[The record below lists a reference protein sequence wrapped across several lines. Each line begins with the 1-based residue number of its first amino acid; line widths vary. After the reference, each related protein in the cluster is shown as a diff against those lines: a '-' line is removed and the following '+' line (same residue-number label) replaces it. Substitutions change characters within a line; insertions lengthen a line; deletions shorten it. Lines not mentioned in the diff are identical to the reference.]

1 MSTFNYTV
9 ASLTDANNCSAAVT
23 GMSGSRK
30 ADVYRVPV
38 ANAGPQESFVCGTAV
53 TLAAVPSDGTGT
65 WTFPAQV
72 TSGNASLPNAAVVIA
87 SFSEPRVTYKFYWQ
101 EMNWNCSSRDSINI
115 SFDHEIVN
123 INAGEDDANLRSSD
137 YVIQLHA
144 DPIQSYEAGTWSLV
158 EGSGEID
165 PIDETDP
172 WVTNVAL
179 GVNKYKWTVENG
191 ECTEEDIVTYIISNL
206 QVPQLISPNGDTKND
221 TLKIKGLNF
230 DTQTIEL
237 TILNGAGT
245 HVFSTSNANGNG
257 DWIDW
262 TGKNSKG
269 DELPEGTYYYLLKVS
284 SPVKAPGLAP
294 WKDSGFIILK
304 RK

>member
-1 MSTFNYTV
+1 
-9 ASLTDANNCSAAVT
+9 
-23 GMSGSRK
+23 
-30 ADVYRVPV
+30 
-38 ANAGPQESFVCGTAV
+38 
-53 TLAAVPSDGTGT
+53 
-65 WTFPAQV
+65 
-72 TSGNASLPNAAVVIA
+72 
-87 SFSEPRVTYKFYWQ
+87 
-101 EMNWNCSSRDSINI
+101 MNWNCSSRDSINI
-115 SFDHEIVN
+115 SFDHEILN
-123 INAGEDDANLRSSD
+123 INAGEDDANFRSSD
-137 YVIQLHA
+137 YVLQLHA
-144 DPIQSYEAGTWSLV
+144 DPIQSYETGSWSLV

-165 PIDETDP
+165 PVNVIDP

-179 GVNKYKWTVENG
+179 GVNKYKWKVENW
-191 ECTEEDIVTYIISNL
+191 ECKEEDTVTYIISNL
-206 QVPQLISPNGDTKND
+206 QVPQLISPNDDMKND

-245 HVFSTSNANGNG
+245 HVFSTSNANGNA
-257 DWIDW
+257 DWEDW
-262 TGKNSKG
+262 TGRNSKG